1 MRAFLAVLSLVLL
14 YGCSKGPASDTLQH
28 DVQQRLHQAFPDSVL
43 RLTELKRRGS
53 ATDANAPPGEK
64 RLVVYFDATLTV
76 AQAQNFGAWDSP
88 GVASLISLM
97 GAGPRGLS
105 GIDNSGNQP
114 GDSLTIHGSLIYR
127 EQDGQWLAEVPQ
139 GFTAPREA
147 RTNEGG
153 ASTRENLLTA
163 FSTALNLSPGD
174 TGPQQRKAIS
184 EELERSLNHIQGR
197 LARLKNGYPL
207 AAGPTVG
214 QYARF
219 ATALSQQLSGE
230 GISLQVLNTEGGV
243 DNLRLLRQGDA
254 VLALSQSDAAYAAIH
269 GTGDFHPQGPDHTL
283 QAIANL
289 YPEPVHVLVR
299 ADSLL
304 LNMADLRGKRVN
316 IGQRGSA
323 SRLTALAILAAHN
336 LPLSDLQGVTE
347 MDLQQALKALRDE
360 QVDALIQVIGAPA
373 DHIRAASEAF
383 ALRLIPL
390 ESSALERL
398 QAQRPGSF
406 AFSFAAETYPGQAQ
420 AVPTLAVASM
430 LLTGEQLTSAEIERL
445 VHLLF
450 ARNNPWLANGSIQ
463 GAQLSTQNALR
474 NLGVPLHSAAEK
486 ALLGLQKTPVPAT
499 AD

>member
-1 MRAFLAVLSLVLL
+1 MRVLIMVLSLILL
-14 YGCSKGPASDTLQH
+14 FGCSKGPASDTLQH
-28 DVQQRLHQAFPDSVL
+28 DVQQRLQDAFPDSVL
-43 RLTELKRRGS
+43 RLTELKRRGT
-53 ATDANAPPGEK
+53 ANDTNAPPGEK
-64 RLVVYFDATLTV
+64 RLVVYFDATLKV
-76 AQAQNFGAWDSP
+76 EQAQNFGAWDSP

-127 EQDGQWLAEVPQ
+127 EQGAQWLAEVPQ

-147 RTNEGG
+147 RANEGG

-163 FSTALNLSPGD
+163 LSTALNLSPGD

-184 EELERSLNHIQGR
+184 DELERSLNNIQGR
-197 LARLKNGYPL
+197 LSRLKNGYPL
-207 AAGPTVG
+207 AGGPPAG

-219 ATALSQQLSGE
+219 ANAFSQQLSGE

-269 GTGDFHPQGPDHTL
+269 GTGAFQSQGPDLAL
-283 QAIANL
+283 QAIASL

-299 ADSLL
+299 ADSPLL
-304 LNMADLRGKRVN
+304 KMADLRGKQIN
-316 IGQRGSA
+316 IGQSGSA

-336 LPLSDLQGVTE
+336 LPLSDLKTVTE
-347 MDLQQALKALRDE
+347 LDLQQALKALRDE

-406 AFSFAAETYPGQAQ
+406 AFNFAVETYPGQTQ

-430 LLTGEQLTSAEIERL
+430 LLTNEQLTAAEIERL
-445 VHLLF
+445 VQLLF
-450 ARNNPWLANGSIQ
+450 ARNNQWLENGSIQ
-463 GAQLSTQNALR
+463 GTQMSTQNALR
-474 NLGVPLHSAAEK
+474 DLGVPLHSAAEK
-486 ALLGLQKTPVPAT
+486 ALQTIQSSHPPLPDG
-499 AD
+499 